1 MFRIIWREIY
11 HDKLALTAFIT
22 FVGIIAAAF
31 AIAAGIDEHQAG
43 LVTLQNM
50 NRPPGTQFP
59 LGTDPAGR
67 CMVGQLFLGARNSF
81 LIAFAVT
88 IASGAIGV
96 IFGLVSGFAGGNTDN
111 VIMRL
116 LDFFLMLP
124 ALLIMIAVL
133 SVLGSYGVWQFSL
146 IMIAFLWADR
156 ARLMRA
162 KTMQQAGL
170 DYVSASK
177 TLGTPNIIVMLREV
191 LPNLTSVI
199 TVNMTLTLAA
209 NMGLETGL
217 TFLGYGLPYG
227 TPSLGTL
234 ISYAAVPTAM
244 IGRPWQ
250 WLPAAL
256 LIFVMMLSIYVVGQ
270 AISRAV
276 DAKQRRAV

>member
-1 MFRIIWREIY
+1 MLSIIWREISR
-11 HDKLALTAFIT
+11 DRLTLAAFLT
-22 FVGIIAAAF
+22 FVGLVAAAF
-31 AIAAGIDEHQAG
+31 AATAGIDEYQAG
-43 LVTLQNM
+43 LVALQYM
-50 NRPPGTQFP
+50 NRPPSAEFP

-88 IASGAIGV
+88 LASGVIGILV
-96 IFGLVSGFAGGNTDN
+96 GLVSGFFGGSVDN

-124 ALLIMIAVL
+124 ALMIIIAVL

-162 KTMQQAGL
+162 KTLQQTNL

-177 TLGTPNIIVMLREV
+177 TLGTPNAVIMFREV

-199 TVNMTLTLAA
+199 MVNMTLTLAA

-217 TFLGYGLPYG
+217 TFLGYGLPFG

-244 IGRPWQ
+244 MNRPWQ
-250 WLPAAL
+250 WLPASL
-256 LIFVMMLSIYVVGQ
+256 LVFAMMLSIYLVGQ
-270 AISRAV
+270 AVSRAA
-276 DAKQRRAV
+276 DAKQRRG